1 MIFCSMHGMR
11 LIKEKADLY
20 FVLELTHAKDGSAS
34 ASAMSQGD
42 FPNKSLSDR

>member
-34 ASAMSQGD
+34 AMSQGD